1 MTDRL
6 QADVVVIGGGP
17 SGVAAAAAARHASG
31 GTASVVLVDDGPLGP
46 RPVAVRPLAAL
57 LRDAADAGL
66 AWAQAR
72 TAAAAALGDTAALDA
87 PALDGVRVLTGRASL
102 GPGRVDVE
110 PADPT
115 ADPVRVTA
123 RRVVLATGSAPA
135 LPEVTGLVDTRY
147 VTPDTLL
154 DLADLPQSV
163 AVVGAGRRGTA
174 LAQALA
180 RLGATVTLVDGE
192 DRVLARFDPDAA
204 AVVEAALRKD
214 GVRLLLGS
222 PVVKVAPTLDD
233 GAWVGTEAGNDVA
246 AELLVVATGRRA
258 DLAGLDLP
266 SAKVSVGRQGWITTD
281 DRLRSSNHDV
291 LAVGP
296 VAGRRHD
303 LPMARLAGANAVA
316 RLRTARWT
324 PEPLV
329 VSVPTDPPVAAVGV
343 AEPEAVGRPD
353 AAVHELVGPAGLVRL
368 VTTTGRDARI
378 LGATAAGDGAADVAT
393 AAVLAIAAGLPAQRL
408 ADLAEPGTA
417 LSTLARALAR
427 APRRPGT
434 APRPYGDDAVP
445 SQRRGAARPA
455 GTGTARS

>member
-31 GTASVVLVDDGPLGP
+31 GSASVVLVDDGPFGP
-46 RPVAVRPLAAL
+46 RPVAARSIAAL
-57 LRDAADAGL
+57 LREAADAGL
-66 AWAQAR
+66 TWSQAR
-72 TAAAAALGDTAALDA
+72 AAAAAALGDTADPDA
-87 PALDGVRVLTGRASL
+87 PALAGVRVLAGRASL

-110 PADPT
+110 PADPE
-115 ADPVRVTA
+115 ADPVRVTT

-135 LPEVTGLVDTRY
+135 LPDVTGLAETRY

-154 DLADLPQSV
+154 DLADLPQTV

-192 DRVLARFDPDAA
+192 DRPLARFDPDAA
-204 AVVEAALRKD
+204 ALVEAALRKD
-214 GVRLLLGS
+214 GVRLLIGS

-258 DLAGLDLP
+258 DLARLDLP
-266 SAKVSVGRQGWITTD
+266 SAKVAVGKRGWVTTD
-281 DRLRSSNHDV
+281 DRLRTSNHDV

-316 RLRTARWT
+316 RLRAARWT

-353 AAVHELVGPAGLVRL
+353 AAVHELLGPAGLVRL
-368 VTTTGRDARI
+368 VTTTGRDARL
-378 LGATAAGDGAADVAT
+378 LGATAAADDAADVAT
-393 AAVLAIAAGLPAQRL
+393 AAVLAITAGLPPHRI

-417 LSTLARALAR
+417 LSTIAKALAR
-427 APRRPGT
+427 EPRRPGT

-445 SQRRGAARPA
+445 PQRQATTRDARTRSA
-455 GTGTARS
+455 G